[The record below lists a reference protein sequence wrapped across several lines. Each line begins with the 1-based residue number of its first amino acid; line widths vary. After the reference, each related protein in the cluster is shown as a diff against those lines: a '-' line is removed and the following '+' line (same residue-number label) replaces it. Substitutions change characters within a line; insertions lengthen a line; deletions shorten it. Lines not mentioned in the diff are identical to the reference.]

1 MVREVAVKERAEV
14 DEGLGKADRAPAVQH
29 QVRSVAVV
37 VRVDPRRAIH
47 GLCLAL
53 LARRA
58 HVHEEPE
65 KPQVRVNGIGPG
77 KEGRA
82 RSNWRCGVVGVKARP
97 EAELKFPQIRP
108 VRAGDFASSFPLR
121 ARVGPVPQLRV
132 RWHGLLQRLQAS
144 LHDEEEESRA
154 KRATLL
160 DAHRA
165 RHLHGLSVQV
175 KGHLEVHVHALD
187 DVGKVRWYAH
197 LGEHRPEHVPRHR
210 VKRLDQVHEQHP
222 RLQPVLPPLLQSLA
236 DAKAPVC
243 DTSTAG
249 KAVLLFEADHKH
261 FKRIL
266 LYMHFFVRRNRTRT
280 YTLPIAVETME
291 KRRRLSPKTSTFV
304 NTDLVMEKMLV
315 RVKSDSFRRGAVR

>member
-1 MVREVAVKERAEV
+1 M
-14 DEGLGKADRAPAVQH
+14 
-29 QVRSVAVV
+29 
-37 VRVDPRRAIH
+37 
-47 GLCLAL
+47 
-53 LARRA
+53 
-58 HVHEEPE
+58 
-65 KPQVRVNGIGPG
+65 
-77 KEGRA
+77 GRA
-82 RSNWRCGVVGVKARP
+82 RSHWRCGVVGVKARP

-187 DVGKVRWYAH
+187 DVDKVRWYAH

-249 KAVLLFEADHKH
+249 KAVLLFEADLFQKPLKTIINDHRQNLGGGVEEH
-261 FKRIL
+261 DASPVVEVPQIAL
-266 LYMHFFVRRNRTRT
+266 LWQHLQPHARELV
-280 YTLPIAVETME
+280 E
-291 KRRRLSPKTSTFV
+291 KRRHGRC
-304 NTDLVMEKMLV
+304 
-315 RVKSDSFRRGAVR
+315 